1 MYHLTYTYYN
11 RIWRGNLP
19 CKILLPGVLSP
30 LGRTHNME
38 TLNSKLALIELTL
51 ALAEEMGID
60 QKELEIEI
68 TYVEE

>member
-1 MYHLTYTYYN
+1 
-11 RIWRGNLP
+11 
-19 CKILLPGVLSP
+19 
-30 LGRTHNME
+30 ME

>member
-1 MYHLTYTYYN
+1 
-11 RIWRGNLP
+11 
-19 CKILLPGVLSP
+19 LLPGVLSP